1 MKRNLKAFA
10 LTVIF
15 ALCSCGEKN
24 TDNSQISEN
33 ISVTQTMYKEENLNM
48 PDDYNS
54 FEYMQ
59 YAENPDMH
67 YVIYNDFSDNIK
79 LCILDSDFRIE
90 STEILCKRENITECM
105 YDINPDGEIS
115 QLKYICDYDFLENGE
130 FDEQDY
136 INNAVVSFELAKYD
150 SSGNLI
156 SETAVDGMEKYY
168 SLMESRI
175 NGLVRNGDTY
185 TANFYTSLVRFNS
198 DGKITDTVQSDK
210 GIDFSGT
217 DNSGKLAV
225 GEFKT
230 LSFYEENS
238 LKNVS
243 EKIEA
248 TGYLNIGGSLR
259 RGTNGFRMYMRMNEG
274 YFGLTDNN
282 EFVKI
287 LDFMKSNII
296 SSEVYEICI
305 GSEGHIM
312 MYGCS
317 SNGMSYISV
326 LTVRPDDYV
335 ENKKTVILGV
345 EDTAYDDL
353 NAVISGFNKK
363 SDEYIVECKSYG
375 GDYDKLN
382 RDLISG
388 NAPDLFV
395 YNQTSKMYQYAD
407 SGVFLNM
414 YDLMKKYGGFSKD
427 DVRENVINAFEYK
440 NGLYGIC
447 SKYYIMTC
455 ISNSEVVGKEYENW
469 SYEDMYEITE
479 NMPEGMTLSNNESLN
494 TRTQVFEMFGAYN
507 TRAWIDYENSSCSFD
522 SEKFIK
528 FLNFCRNVPM
538 LPERDYSS
546 LTQEEQELVN
556 QETHSMLK
564 NKKSL
569 LTSKYIMSLSSL
581 SDLSQI
587 RSMDIEDMTFLG
599 IPDDNHSGIISSNYI
614 YSVISNGSC
623 TEGAWEYI
631 NYIMSAEYQQNTP
644 SMYSGY
650 LATRKDIFEKSAGIY
665 QHNSP
670 DSKTYF
676 YGNPLSD
683 EVYSNF
689 IKYLEKCDTLIYRNG
704 YITYI
709 MDEEFNEFINGNIS
723 AEECAERIQSRV
735 SIYLSEQS

>member
-1 MKRNLKAFA
+1 MKKFLKAFA
-10 LTVIF
+10 VMIVF
-15 ALCSCGEKN
+15 SVCSCGEKN
-24 TDNSQISEN
+24 TEN
-33 ISVTQTMYKEENLNM
+33 IPVPVTQTMYKEEHLNM
-48 PDDYNS
+48 PEDYNI
-54 FEYMQ
+54 FEYME
-59 YAENPDMH
+59 YAENLERH
-67 YVIYNDFSDNIK
+67 YIIYNDFSDNIK
-79 LCILDSDFRIE
+79 LCILDSDFKTE

-105 YDINPDGEIS
+105 HDISPDGEIS
-115 QLKYICDYDFLENGE
+115 QLKYICDYDFPENGE

-136 INNAVVSFELAKYD
+136 ISNAVLSFELAKYD

-156 SETAVDGMEKYY
+156 SETVVDGMEKYY
-168 SLMESRI
+168 NLTESRI

-185 TANFYTSLVRFNS
+185 TANFYTSLVKFSS

-238 LKNVS
+238 LKNIS
-243 EKIEA
+243 EKIE
-248 TGYLNIGGSLR
+248 TDNYLSICGSLR

-274 YFGLTDNN
+274 YFGLTESN
-282 EFVKI
+282 EFIKI
-287 LDFMKSNII
+287 LDFSKSNII
-296 SSEVYEICI
+296 SLEVYEICI
-305 GSEGHIM
+305 GSEGRIM

-317 SNGMSYISV
+317 SSGMTYISV
-326 LTVRPDDYV
+326 LTARPDDYV

-353 NAVISGFNKK
+353 NAVISRFNKR

-375 GDYDKLN
+375 GDYDEFN

-395 YNQTSKMYQYAD
+395 YSQTSKMYQYAD
-407 SGVFLNM
+407 SEVFLNM

-447 SKYYIMTC
+447 SQYYIMTC
-455 ISNSEVVGKEYENW
+455 IANSEVVGKEYENW

-479 NMPEGMTLSNNESLN
+479 NLPEGMTLSNNESLN
-494 TRTQVFEMFGAYN
+494 TRTQVFEMFGGYN

-528 FLNFCRNVPM
+528 FLEFCRDVPM

-569 LTSKYIMSLSSL
+569 LTSEYIMSLSSL

-587 RSMDIEDMTFLG
+587 RSMDIENITFLG
-599 IPDDNHSGIISSNYI
+599 IPDDNHSGIISSNHI

-650 LATRKDIFEKSAGIY
+650 LATRKDISKKSAGIY
-665 QHNSP
+665 QHNSA

-683 EVYSNF
+683 EVYRDF
-689 IKYLEKCDTLIYRNG
+689 IKYLDTCDTLIYRNG